1 MKFTSKIVKR
11 ALGAAAVVAVG
22 VAFGT
27 AGIGPSDAQ
36 MSDLTKQRVAA
47 MKQNGGNLKKLGAA
61 VAAGDNAAAAAAA
74 TAINEVA
81 SKIPSLFPEGSG
93 TGDTNAKPEIWQD
106 FAGFRKIA
114 NSLESAAAKVV
125 ADANA
130 GNLGSNPKAVV
141 GSLGENCG
149 ACHKAYRVPPKK

>member
-1 MKFTSKIVKR
+1 MKLPSKIIKR
-11 ALGAAAVVAVG
+11 ALGIAAVIAVG
-22 VAFGT
+22 VAVGT
-27 AGIGPSDAQ
+27 VDISPSDAQ

-74 TAINEVA
+74 AAINEVA
-81 SKIPSLFPEGSG
+81 SLIPSLFPEGSG

-106 FAGFRKIA
+106 FADFRSKA
-114 NSLESAAAKVV
+114 NGVESVSAKVI

-130 GNLGSNPKAVV
+130 GDLGSDPKAVV
-141 GSLGENCG
+141 GSIGKACT
-149 ACHKAYRVPPKK
+149 ACHDAYRVPPKK

>member
-1 MKFTSKIVKR
+1 MKLSSKIAKR
-11 ALGAAAVVAVG
+11 VLSAAAVVTVG
-22 VAFGT
+22 IAIGS
-27 AGIGPSDAQ
+27 AGISSSEAQ

-47 MKQNGGNLKKLGAA
+47 MQQNGGNMKKLGAA

-74 TAINEVA
+74 AAINKVA
-81 SKIPSLFPEGSG
+81 GQLPSLFPQGSG

-114 NSLESAAAKVV
+114 NDLESASAKVI

-130 GNLGSNPKAVV
+130 GNLGNNPKAIV
-141 GSLGENCG
+141 GSLGKNCG
-149 ACHKAYRVPPKK
+149 ACHKTYRKPLN